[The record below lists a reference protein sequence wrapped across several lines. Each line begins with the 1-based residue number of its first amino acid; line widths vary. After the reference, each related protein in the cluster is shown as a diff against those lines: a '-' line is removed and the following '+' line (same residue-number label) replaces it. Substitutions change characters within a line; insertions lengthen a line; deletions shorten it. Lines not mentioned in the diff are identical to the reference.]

1 MLRSYID
8 FAINGK
14 SSIVNELQVPDSI
27 NVESP
32 FEESVYDYLVAN
44 GYNVATQVGCS
55 GFRIDMAIRHPKLNG
70 KFVLG
75 IECDGATYHSARTA
89 RERDRLR
96 QMVLE
101 NIGWKIYR
109 VWSTDWIKDR
119 NTEGQR
125 LIKNIEEAIIS
136 FSEEDLLSDCIHD
149 AQENDNNEAVYA
161 DEKNPAEINV
171 NVTEADFYGFQKYRE
186 TNVHDVK
193 RDRDDLTYCANV
205 LKYVIQNE
213 FPVHFEL
220 LCKRVATLFG
230 NQKATSKVRN
240 YVDYVLNGN
249 LKDEIVRK
257 DDFCW
262 PTAARKAEVRIP
274 KDDCGNRPI
283 TYISTDELA
292 EAMYEIADKSF
303 GIKRDDLFV
312 TTARLYGF
320 NRTGGNITLA
330 LQLAMD
336 KLDED
341 QKVNITNDKVTVIKE
356 SN

>member
-14 SSIVNELQVPDSI
+14 SSIVNQLQVPDSI

-55 GFRIDMAIRHPKLNG
+55 GYRIDMAIRHPKLSG

-136 FSEEDLLSDCIHD
+136 FSEEDLLSDCIP
-149 AQENDNNEAVYA
+149 EPLVKDNIVTVYA
-161 DEKNPAEINV
+161 EETSILGINHDISEV
-171 NVTEADFYGFQKYRE
+171 ELYGLVIYKEA
-186 TNVHDVK
+186 NVHDVK

-205 LKYVIQNE
+205 LSHVIKNE
-213 FPVHFEL
+213 YPIHIEL
-220 LCKRVATLFG
+220 LCKRVASLFG

-240 YVDYVLNGN
+240 YVDYVLNGK
-249 LKDEIVRK
+249 LKDEIVLK
-257 DDFCW
+257 NDFCW
-262 PTAARKAEVRIP
+262 PTNAMRAEVRIP
-274 KDDCGNRPI
+274 DDEGRNRPI
-283 TYISTDELA
+283 SYISTDELS
-292 EAMYEIADKSF
+292 EAMYKIADKSF
-303 GIKRDDLFV
+303 GIKQDDLFV

-320 NRTGGNITLA
+320 NRTGGNITQA
-330 LQLAMD
+330 LQLALD
-336 KLDED
+336 KLNED
-341 QKVNITNDKVTVIKE
+341 QRVNIINDKVTVVKE
-356 SN
+356 S